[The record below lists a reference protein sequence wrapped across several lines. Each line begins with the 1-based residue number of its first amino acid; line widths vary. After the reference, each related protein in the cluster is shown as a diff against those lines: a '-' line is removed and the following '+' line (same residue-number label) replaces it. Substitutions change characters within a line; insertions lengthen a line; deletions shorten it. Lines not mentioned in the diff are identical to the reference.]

1 MPFALPGFYQRSVFA
16 AATYR
21 RLVQLCGLM
30 LSRVRLFETP
40 WTVAHPPGS
49 SVHGIFQARTLDGLP
64 FPTLGDLPIPGVEP
78 AVSGGS

>member
-1 MPFALPGFYQRSVFA
+1 MPFALPGFYLRSVFA

-49 SVHGIFQARTLDGLP
+49 SVHGIFQARTLD
-64 FPTLGDLPIPGVEP
+64 LGDIPIPGVEP